1 MSEHPLRVGLVGA
14 NAERSWAKVAH
25 VPALRTLPEFTLTAV
40 ATRRLASAEAAAQ
53 AFGAMEAYDD
63 FHQLVRSNNVDIVTV
78 CVRVPFHLEVVM
90 AALEAGKHVMCEWPL
105 GRDIGEAEKMAEA
118 ARTTGVRTCIGLQG
132 RMALAA
138 QRAREMLSTGAI
150 GRPLTA
156 SIYVPNTHGG
166 PRVPAYLAYLMDP
179 ANGATMTTITGGH
192 NIDLAR
198 FVLGPVRELAA
209 WGTIMFPDV
218 ELVEPPGHV
227 AGKRQIVCS
236 YKFCMRMAVERGSRS
251 QKTGRRALSS
261 PFISSERKAK
271 SPSPVTMHTDLNQA
285 ISSFPV
291 RSYAKSQPVSRQ
303 KPFRGR
309 RLMSQNS
316 TARLDG
322 TFARVHEPR
331 PISTMRWNSLGWCAR

>member
-25 VPALRTLPEFTLTAV
+25 LPALRTLPEFTLTAV
-40 ATRRLASAEAAAQ
+40 ATRRLASAEVAAQ

-78 CVRVPFHLEVVM
+78 CVRVPFHLDVVM

-118 ARTTGVRTCIGLQG
+118 ARTAGVRTCIGLQG

-166 PRVPAYLAYLMDP
+166 PRVPAHLAYLMDP

-192 NIDLAR
+192 NIDLAQ
-198 FVLGPVRELAA
+198 FVLGSVRELAA

-218 ELVEPPGHV
+218 ELVDPPGHV
-227 AGKRQIVCS
+227 RRETPDRLLIQILHENGCVTGLEIAGNRPPGSLFTFRNFHARMLCHRFWSTLGRLRRPAAINSRLFSPWRAGFSGASPNRDCKACNPDVTRNMGEGMICQYRAEVLKRP
-236 YKFCMRMAVERGSRS
+236 
-251 QKTGRRALSS
+251 T
-261 PFISSERKAK
+261 P
-271 SPSPVTMHTDLNQA
+271 
-285 ISSFPV
+285 
-291 RSYAKSQPVSRQ
+291 
-303 KPFRGR
+303 
-309 RLMSQNS
+309 
-316 TARLDG
+316 
-322 TFARVHEPR
+322 
-331 PISTMRWNSLGWCAR
+331 